1 MCMNMV
7 KMNCTNY
14 QLCGLT
20 DGVLQLRI
28 YSGHLPKMVI
38 SAILQHEGCYKHCV
52 TIVYCIM
59 STYSVC
65 FGSTQWPGKIVLPGT
80 QLILY
85 CGIQPHHSFL
95 EFPQQPCS
103 SWGTVEEMPGYHSPL
118 LVFSEDEVSCST
130 LSEGTWIGKFN
141 LWDGKVSCSVLSDY
155 GLEDSTYPAS

>member
-1 MCMNMV
+1 MYMNMV
-7 KMNCTNY
+7 NMNCTNY

-20 DGVLQLRI
+20 DGVLQPRI
-28 YSGHLPKMVI
+28 SSGHLPKMVI